1 MEILN
6 TDELHTVVPNSP
18 LTHAVQNSTFY
29 TWLRLGGLL
38 ELAFAMIHVGIDIHQ
53 TVVFTINDH
62 DQ

>member
-38 ELAFAMIHVGIDIHQ
+38 GGTDLCNDTHVGIDIHQ
-53 TVVFTINDH
+53 TVVFTIND
-62 DQ
+62 Q